1 MDNVQFEEEKVN
13 SQFFRKSQVYRGLTG
28 LIIKTGLAKND
39 VQASIILLGVMVLSI
54 VATVF
59 IFIVNKPVVP
69 KNPIKPL
76 TIEQVREFMSAR

>member
-28 LIIKTGLAKND
+28 FIIKTGLAKND
-39 VQASIILLGVMVLSI
+39 VQASLILLGIMVFSV

-59 IFIVNKPVVP
+59 VFIGNKPVVP
-69 KNPIKPL
+69 KNPTNPL
-76 TIEQVREFMSAR
+76 TAEQVREFMTSR